1 MPGTR
6 VVSLPVLLER
16 VNLQRLLVLDS
27 SVKADNSPAMNLS
40 FTSELLGSPYIVVV
54 VQLLSRV

>member
-6 VVSLPVLLER
+6 VISLPVLVEQ
-16 VNLQRLLVLDS
+16 VNLQRLLVLYS
-27 SVKADNSPAMNLS
+27 SVKADNSPAMNLN
-40 FTSELLGSPYIVVV
+40 FMSELLGSPYVVGV